1 LQENLSADLFLLVF
15 VGKGVPWLCSRSLQ
29 RQVKV
34 AEWLLL
40 LQLPFFEKAMMFLM
54 SRMTTL

>member
-1 LQENLSADLFLLVF
+1 MFLLVF
-15 VGKGVPWLCSRSLQ
+15 VGKGVPRLCSRSLQ